1 MQSSRSCRIV
11 RELRIN
17 EIKHVQSDKPLSEF
31 TKMAEKKNCMPNQG
45 LSIYGPALSNM
56 LSDKP
61 SIDY

>member
-31 TKMAEKKNCMPNQG
+31 TEMAEKKKKKLYAESGIIN
-45 LSIYGPALSNM
+45 IRA
-56 LSDKP
+56 SDKQHA
-61 SIDY
+61 IR